1 MGERERASGTSC
13 GECERWEEYR
23 IYRVDDELLA
33 GLPPAALLCGLAL
46 DSFTGRQQKI
56 WMRVQEQCSAILE
69 RHQLELCKPHTQSA
83 RACPQTSQPLANAP
97 MRMPEPATPAQ
108 WSRGSFLAVSHNPNV
123 ASSRV
128 PWMFSRAQYNR
139 MCHWLAWLAGSSG
152 RRRAKC
158 PQVCQS

>member
-1 MGERERASGTSC
+1 MGRGLGSIGLMMSC
-13 GECERWEEYR
+13 F
-23 IYRVDDELLA
+23 A

-46 DSFTGRQQKI
+46 DSFTCRQQKI

-69 RHQLELCKPHTQSA
+69 RHQMELCKPHTQSA

-97 MRMPEPATPAQ
+97 MIMPEPATPAQ

-139 MCHWLAWLAGSSG
+139 MCHWLAGLRVAAAGDVESVPKLSVIELYASYLVANG
-152 RRRAKC
+152 MHRF
-158 PQVCQS
+158 